1 MKVRNI
7 RNPEK
12 IIDVDA
18 LHYANVLKEQGWE
31 AVGKEPVIEIAK
43 ESMNENVGVATLLSG
58 PPKSVKKKASPKKK
72 AKPRIKLKSIYKKN
86 DEVL

>member
-12 IIDVDA
+12 IIDVDNS
-18 LHYANVLKEQGWE
+18 HYANVLKEQGWE
-31 AVGKEPVIEIAK
+31 AVVVEDVIPKEAKVDVILETPI
-43 ESMNENVGVATLLSG
+43 S
-58 PPKSVKKKASPKKK
+58 PKKASPKKK